1 MRDLYVRSIYVEGF
15 RGIRKLASPLR
26 LAKFNLVLGRNN
38 SGKTALLE
46 ALYLIPHPHLP
57 AVLPSIGRRIDLI
70 AGMHCGYQSLI
81 YGYSG
86 EALISCELGGLTLKV
101 KIDEKGG
108 AEVFVDSQRASTPSS
123 VADSMKV
130 GEKALWSSS
139 YFIPSDT
146 LFLERVQAELLKD
159 DVWSRVVKVGAH
171 VSTVKEL
178 VNPAVSDTFT
188 EVLIEKGRLKLRK
201 EGEEGPLY
209 IHVSDLGRGVQ
220 RVLTIALT
228 LEYLKPSLVLWDS
241 LESSAHPG
249 LIEVVLD
256 WLSRGESQVVISTHS
271 LDVLYEY
278 ARISPLDS
286 QVILLRKD
294 RNDVVRY
301 RIFSPEELDELLN
314 GGVDP
319 RKIVGVIKL

>member
-1 MRDLYVRSIYVEGF
+1 MENLYVKSIYVEEF
-15 RGIRKLASPLR
+15 RGIRRLSSPLK
-26 LAKFNLVLGRNN
+26 LAKFNLILGRNN

-46 ALYLIPHPHLP
+46 ALYLIPHPYLP
-57 AVLPSIGRRIDLI
+57 VVIPFTSRRIELI
-70 AGMHCGYQSLI
+70 AGMHGGKPSLV

-86 EALISCELGGLTLKV
+86 EALINCELEGLAIKM

-108 AEVFVDSQRASTPSS
+108 TEIFVDSQRASTPSS

-130 GEKALWSSS
+130 EEKALWSSS

-159 DVWSRVVKVGAH
+159 DVWSKVVKVGAH
-171 VSTVKEL
+171 VSAVKEL
-178 VNPAVSDTFT
+178 VNPVVSDTYT
-188 EVLIEKGRLKLRK
+188 EVLIEKDKLKLRK
-201 EGEEGPLY
+201 ERMDGPLY
-209 IHVSDLGRGVQ
+209 IHISDLGGGVQ
-220 RVLTIALT
+220 RVLTIALA
-228 LEYLKPSLVLWDS
+228 LEYLKPSLVLWDD

-256 WLSRGESQVVISTHS
+256 WLSKGEWQVVVSTHS

-278 ARISPLDS
+278 AKVSPLNS

-294 RNDVVRY
+294 RNDVVQY
-301 RIFSPEELDELLN
+301 KIFSPEEIDDLLDK
-314 GGVDP
+314 GVDP
-319 RKIVGVIKL
+319 RKIVDVIKL